1 MKKEIITL
9 ALAAFALAGNAQIL
23 KNDLLKG
30 YKEGDKLEKSVY
42 NEKTAP
48 IAMNTWCGAFSSKP
62 NTNPSPTIGKELTYE
77 GYAEKGPS
85 INIGG
90 YPAGTKGARF
100 SIYSM
105 TDGKQYGRGT
115 FYLSCLVNFSKLGA
129 NGMADF
135 LGLSASYVGGSN
147 RANIYVAREGSDRIR
162 FGTSLLK
169 VKAETTM
176 AYDYDK
182 THLLVL
188 KLDYANQKVSLFV
201 DPELSAEEPAEAS
214 CIAEGDA
221 ENVLKHAIRAVSFRN
236 RSGFIGNVG
245 NFRWCNSWAGIIQ
258 SNEVTSFNRKDI
270 ENICWI
276 YQEKGSDFHK
286 PEPFFTYTK
295 FSMRIFFI

>member
-1 MKKEIITL
+1 MKKVIFTL
-9 ALAAFALAGNAQIL
+9 ALAAFAFTGNAQIL
-23 KNDLLKG
+23 KKDLLQG
-30 YKEGDKLEKSVY
+30 YKDGDKLEKSVY
-42 NEKTAP
+42 SEKTAP
-48 IAMNTWCGAFSSKP
+48 IAINTWCGAFSSKP
-62 NTNPSPTIGKELTYE
+62 NTNPSP
-77 GYAEKGPS
+77 S
-85 INIGG
+85 IGG

-129 NGMADF
+129 SGMADF
-135 LGLSASYVGGSN
+135 LGVSASYVGGSN

-201 DPELSAEEPAEAS
+201 DPELTAEEPAEAS
-214 CIAEGDA
+214 CVAEGDA
-221 ENVLKHAIRAVSFRN
+221 ENVLKHAIRSISFRN

-245 NFRWCNSWAGIIQ
+245 NFRWCNSWAGVIA
-258 SNEVTSFNRKDI
+258 E
-270 ENICWI
+270 
-276 YQEKGSDFHK
+276 
-286 PEPFFTYTK
+286 
-295 FSMRIFFI
+295 

>member
-48 IAMNTWCGAFSSKP
+48 IVMNTWCGAFSSKP
-62 NTNPSPTIGKELTYE
+62 NTNPSPTIGKELVYE

-201 DPELSAEEPAEAS
+201 DPELSAEEPAEAK
-214 CIAEGDA
+214 
-221 ENVLKHAIRAVSFRN
+221 V
-236 RSGFIGNVG
+236 
-245 NFRWCNSWAGIIQ
+245 
-258 SNEVTSFNRKDI
+258 
-270 ENICWI
+270 
-276 YQEKGSDFHK
+276 
-286 PEPFFTYTK
+286 
-295 FSMRIFFI
+295 MRRMY

>member
-1 MKKEIITL
+1 MKKVIFTL
-9 ALAAFALAGNAQIL
+9 ALAAFAFTGNAQIL
-23 KNDLLKG
+23 KKDLLQG
-30 YKEGDKLEKSVY
+30 YKDGDKLEKSVY
-42 NEKTAP
+42 SEKTAP
-48 IAMNTWCGAFSSKP
+48 IAINTWCGAFSSKP
-62 NTNPSPTIGKELTYE
+62 NTNPSPTIGKELVYE

-85 INIGG
+85 ISIGG

-129 NGMADF
+129 SGMADF
-135 LGLSASYVGGSN
+135 LGVSASYVGGSN

-201 DPELSAEEPAEAS
+201 DPELTAEEPAEAS
-214 CIAEGDA
+214 CVAEGDA
-221 ENVLKHAIRAVSFRN
+221 ENVLKHAIRSISFRN

-245 NFRWCNSWAGIIQ
+245 NFRWCNSWAGVIAETYYSKFAYSICRLVGRSGTKPLGQ
-258 SNEVTSFNRKDI
+258 LVRQMGFSNR
-270 ENICWI
+270 
-276 YQEKGSDFHK
+276 
-286 PEPFFTYTK
+286 P
-295 FSMRIFFI
+295 

>member
-48 IAMNTWCGAFSSKP
+48 IVMNTWCGAFSSKP
-62 NTNPSPTIGKELTYE
+62 NTNPSPTIGKELVYE

-115 FYLSCLVNFSKLGA
+115 FYLSCLVNFSQLGA

-147 RANIYVAREGSDRIR
+147 RANIMW
-162 FGTSLLK
+162 L
-169 VKAETTM
+169 VKAVIES
-176 AYDYDK
+176 
-182 THLLVL
+182 
-188 KLDYANQKVSLFV
+188 VSGQ
-201 DPELSAEEPAEAS
+201 A
-214 CIAEGDA
+214 C
-221 ENVLKHAIRAVSFRN
+221 
-236 RSGFIGNVG
+236 
-245 NFRWCNSWAGIIQ
+245 
-258 SNEVTSFNRKDI
+258 
-270 ENICWI
+270 
-276 YQEKGSDFHK
+276 
-286 PEPFFTYTK
+286 
-295 FSMRIFFI
+295 

>member
-100 SIYSM
+100 IIYSM
-105 TDGKQYGRGT
+105 TDGNNT
-115 FYLSCLVNFSKLGA
+115 
-129 NGMADF
+129 
-135 LGLSASYVGGSN
+135 
-147 RANIYVAREGSDRIR
+147 VAAHS
-162 FGTSLLK
+162 TCH
-169 VKAETTM
+169 V
-176 AYDYDK
+176 
-182 THLLVL
+182 
-188 KLDYANQKVSLFV
+188 
-201 DPELSAEEPAEAS
+201 
-214 CIAEGDA
+214 
-221 ENVLKHAIRAVSFRN
+221 
-236 RSGFIGNVG
+236 
-245 NFRWCNSWAGIIQ
+245 W
-258 SNEVTSFNRKDI
+258 
-270 ENICWI
+270 
-276 YQEKGSDFHK
+276 
-286 PEPFFTYTK
+286 
-295 FSMRIFFI
+295 

>member
-1 MKKEIITL
+1 MKKVIITL

-42 NEKTAP
+42 NERTAP

-62 NTNPSPTIGKELTYE
+62 NINPSPTIGKELTYE

-258 SNEVTSFNRKDI
+258 NGE
-270 ENICWI
+270 
-276 YQEKGSDFHK
+276 
-286 PEPFFTYTK
+286 
-295 FSMRIFFI
+295 